1 MRLALAQSRRL
12 RFAAFTAFYF
22 AQGVPI
28 GLLQIAIA
36 AWLAAQGADAAEIG
50 TFIGVITLPWALK
63 LVSGPFMDRFAFLP
77 MGRRRPWVMAMQA
90 GLALSLL
97 SLAWLPQPIDVAML
111 TAVGFVVMAFA
122 AVQDVAVDGMAIDL
136 LEEDERGRA
145 NAFMAAG
152 QVAGYAAFSAICGAL
167 LANYGLAAAAI
178 VCAATVSAI
187 FAFIAICRERPG
199 ERLLPWTAG
208 TAATALQRAAGFSTM
223 FRDLARTLLLPMSLA
238 LVAAE
243 FFIRAAGGVFITIA
257 PVFATQTLGYADDVY
272 SAWYGPVS
280 GVAAGIGVLFGP
292 AIDRFGGKRLL
303 AIGIVG
309 TAAASLLFAA
319 AAPLWSNGAF
329 VAAALFFY
337 LIATQVVFVAVIAL
351 FMSICRERIAATQ
364 FAIYMSLA
372 NLSRSAGAFLAAAV
386 ATNLTDQMN
395 FVLIAGLAALAWAF
409 LWLFNP
415 ARHAVDLERLEASA
429 NAREQALAAKQ

>member
-1 MRLALAQSRRL
+1 MKLALAQSRTL
-12 RFAAFTAFYF
+12 RFGAFTAFYF

-28 GLLQIAIA
+28 GLLQIAMA
-36 AWLAAQGADAAEIG
+36 AWLAAQGASTAEIG

-63 LVSGPFMDRFAFLP
+63 LVSGPFMDRFGFPA

-97 SLAWLPQPIDVAML
+97 SLAWLAEPIDIGML
-111 TAVGFVVMAFA
+111 AAVGFVVMAFA

-152 QVAGYAAFSAICGAL
+152 QVAGYAAFSAICGVL
-167 LANYGLAAAAI
+167 LANHGLAAAAI
-178 VCAATVSAI
+178 VCAATVSVI

-199 ERLLPWTAG
+199 ERLLPWTTG
-208 TAATALQRAAGFSTM
+208 TAAAALGRAPGFGAM
-223 FRDLARTLLLPMSLA
+223 FRDLARALLLPMSVA

-272 SAWYGPVS
+272 SGWYGPMS
-280 GVAAGIGVLFGP
+280 GVAAGVGVLFGP

-309 TAAASLLFAA
+309 TVAASLLFAA
-319 AAPLWSNGAF
+319 AVPLWGNGVF
-329 VAAALFFY
+329 VAAALFLF
-337 LIATQVVFVAVIAL
+337 LVASQVVFVAIIAL

-386 ATNLTDQMN
+386 ATHLTDQLN
-395 FVLIAGLAALAWAF
+395 FVLIAVLAAFALAF
-409 LWLFNP
+409 LWRFN
-415 ARHAVDLERLEASA
+415 AGRHQRDLERLEENDAPRRPA
-429 NAREQALAAKQ
+429 PPPKQ